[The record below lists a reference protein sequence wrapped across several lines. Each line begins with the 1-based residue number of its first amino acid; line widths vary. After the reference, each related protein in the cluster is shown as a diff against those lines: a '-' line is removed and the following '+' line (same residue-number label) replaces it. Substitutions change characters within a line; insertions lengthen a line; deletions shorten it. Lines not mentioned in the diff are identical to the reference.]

1 MANVKLNVDV
11 SKTLDVRHIWSI
23 VVRVEPG
30 MEEWES
36 VKLINKQ
43 YHNTQKIIIQYIV
56 QHRCVL
62 STCTCT
68 GGISN
73 VS

>member
-11 SKTLDVRHIWSI
+11 SKTLDVRHIRSI

-30 MEEWES
+30 MEERES
-36 VKLINKQ
+36 VMSNVTIQGKCL
-43 YHNTQKIIIQYIV
+43 IIQDIV
-56 QHRCVL
+56 QHRCAL
-62 STCTCT
+62 SICTCT
-68 GGISN
+68 RGISN

>member
-11 SKTLDVRHIWSI
+11 SKTLDVRHIRSI

-36 VKLINKQ
+36 VMSNITIHRKCL
-43 YHNTQKIIIQYIV
+43 IIQDIV
-56 QHRCVL
+56 QHTCRCAL
-62 STCTCT
+62 SICTCT
-68 GGISN
+68 RGISN